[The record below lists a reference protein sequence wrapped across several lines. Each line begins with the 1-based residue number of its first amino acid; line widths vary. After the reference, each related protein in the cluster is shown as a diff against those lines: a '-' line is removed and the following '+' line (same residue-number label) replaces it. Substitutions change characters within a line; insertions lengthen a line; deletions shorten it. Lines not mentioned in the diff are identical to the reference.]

1 MLLNNYLFNV
11 NEDGFESDAKVF
23 YEHCNMI
30 KNRLDECLKLGIDR
44 VLMTCNKTN
53 VASKKSII
61 KNSGVKENEV
71 VDDFE
76 ILERYWIDVNDF

>member
-1 MLLNNYLFNV
+1 MG
-11 NEDGFESDAKVF
+11 DGIRPSEKGKGYATK
-23 YEHCNMI
+23 MI
-30 KNRLDECLKLGIDR
+30 SLSLDECLKLGIDR

-61 KNSGVKENEV
+61 INGGVKENEV

-76 ILERYWIDVNDF
+76 ILERYWTDLKKPKYMLK